1 MMTERIAIAIA
12 LARALNTEVDIS
24 ALVIP
29 LLVNE
34 VSRAG
39 IPPKS
44 LFESRF
50 VALPSGEV
58 RCDMP
63 D

>member
-1 MMTERIAIAIA
+1 MTERIAIAIA
-12 LARALNTEVDIS
+12 LARALHTEVDIS

-29 LLVNE
+29 LILNE

-39 IPPKS
+39 IPPRS
-44 LFESRF
+44 LFGLRF

-58 RCDMP
+58 RCDVP